1 MSDYKIPWDELSGES
16 NLKGTYKVTFLVDI
30 TEDDQMSIEDLHQ
43 ALASSVSGDP
53 VLNKISHL
61 DLEKTTK
68 EGQAIPLAVYK
79 VGDEI
84 IITEDVQIEAKLTEH
99 EGNYIVGSK
108 TLGTEQAGE
117 GILIVPAGSRAR
129 INKIEGDQVELV
141 DFQDAMSASV
151 QNSETNEINDVLTN
165 VDSVILS
172 NKYIAHV
179 TKEDDEN
186 LWL

>member
-43 ALASSVSGDP
+43 AIASSVSGDP
-53 VLNKISHL
+53 VLNKIAKL

-68 EGQAIPLAVYK
+68 EGTSIPGPMYK
-79 VGDEI
+79 VGDEVT
-84 IITEDVQIEAKLTEH
+84 ITQDVQIETSISDQ
-99 EGNYIVGSK
+99 EGHLIVGSK
-108 TLGTEQAGE
+108 NPHTERVGD
-117 GILIVPAGSRAR
+117 GILLVPAGSRAR
-129 INKIEGDQVELV
+129 INKIDGDQVELV
-141 DFQDAMSASV
+141 DFEAAMSASV
-151 QNSETNEINDVLTN
+151 QNSETNETSDVLVN

-172 NKYIAHV
+172 NVYIAHK
-179 TKEDDEN
+179 TEEDEN